1 MKVVRSNL
9 EVLIAQKKQRDGRR
23 ITLRSVAQ
31 ELDIS
36 RYTIYAFANNQLDE
50 YPRPVIE
57 KLCNYFGCDV
67 GDLLTMVEAP
77 DSPQD

>member
-1 MKVVRSNL
+1 MRSNL
-9 EVLIAQKKQRDGRR
+9 DVLIAQKKQRDGKR

-50 YPRPVIE
+50 YPRAVIE
-57 KLCNYFGCDV
+57 KLCNYFVCDI
-67 GDLLTMVEAP
+67 GELLTMVDAP
-77 DSPQD
+77 ESPTPPTE